1 MCSTLLVRDLDRETK
16 TALQAQ
22 AARNGRPMSAEA
34 RIVLRD
40 ALIVRAENGL
50 SAAAHAD
57 RFFPPDLRIEG
68 GLLSF
73 EEFPADATDFG

>member
-1 MCSTLLVRDLDRETK
+1 MSTTLLVRDLDRETK

-22 AARNGRPMSAEA
+22 AARNGRSMSAEA

-40 ALIVRAENGL
+40 ALIVKPEDGA

-57 RFFPPDLRIEG
+57 RFFPPDLRVEG
-68 GLLSF
+68 GLPEF
-73 EEFPADATDFG
+73 EETPAKAPDFG